1 MPVTTVTS
9 REFNHDAA
17 AAKRAAKRGP
27 VHITNRGQLE
37 AVLLSADEYKK
48 LIGKTKK
55 ITELLACPAVADIEL
70 NITRPKDLPR
80 EIGNSRNPLIQ
91 LK

>member
-1 MPVTTVTS
+1 MSVTTVTS

-37 AVLLSADEYKK
+37 AVLLSADEYNR
-48 LIGKTKK
+48 LIGGEKK
-55 ITELLACPAVADIEL
+55 ITELLSFVAVADIDLEVTRQKDSSREVEL
-70 NITRPKDLPR
+70 
-80 EIGNSRNPLIQ
+80 
-91 LK
+91 

>member
-1 MPVTTVTS
+1 MAITTVTS

-37 AVLLSADEYKK
+37 AVLLSADEYQK
-48 LIGKTKK
+48 LVGKTKK
-55 ITELLACPAVADIEL
+55 ITELLAYPAAADVEL
-70 NITRPKDLPR
+70 SITRQQDLPR
-80 EIGNSRNPLIQ
+80 EIEF
-91 LK
+91 